1 MCENAAKDYRYL
13 TESNRVYRTLSDS
26 KKGFGSM
33 EKSLQHLN
41 RRDKLEVWSK
51 RVSDCRSS
59 GMTIQQWC
67 EENGVNSKTYYYWQR
82 KLFELTVEQSN
93 PVFVEMPVQSS
104 SMAAATIRSGE
115 LSVEIHHGAD
125 SELIC
130 AIVRALKEC

>member
-1 MCENAAKDYRYL
+1 
-13 TESNRVYRTLSDS
+13 
-26 KKGFGSM
+26 M

-59 GMTIQQWC
+59 GMTVQQWC

-82 KLFELTVEQSN
+82 KLFELTVEQSK
-93 PVFVEMPVQSS
+93 PVFVEMPVQSN